1 MRFMVFVGV
10 LRVLKRG
17 REMDDT
23 IQAKLLELGLLQ
35 PAVSGAGWELTR
47 RARDLLWAALSNSEE
62 TALTKDLLKLG
73 MIEPSPLGSAIPWVF
88 TPGGRRLLA
97 YLLNNPVAT
106 EEPH

>member
-1 MRFMVFVGV
+1 MFFLGV

-17 REMDDT
+17 REMHNT
-23 IQAKLLELGLLQ
+23 VQAKLLELGLLQ
-35 PAVSGAGWELTR
+35 PAVNGTGWELTQ
-47 RARDLLWAALSNSEE
+47 RARDLLSAALSTAEE

-106 EEPH
+106 EESP